1 MQTFRLT
8 LALLTALGAAVPMT
22 ASASEAAGEPSRT
35 AQAPALH
42 WRVPAYPAANVAK
55 MAYGEMSARR
65 LLDLQRKNAAPGLK
79 ATQIGIGR
87 DARQE
92 SAQSRLPAL
101 KWMPVAGGWVA
112 RAEIRSMDAMG
123 VRVGLD
129 VSGLADRVELRF
141 AGSAR
146 PNDVVAAM
154 NAAEMKRLP
163 GTDGHFWSPGTD
175 GETQIIELF
184 RPRGVPASAARL
196 DAPVLSHLI
205 ADSRNTFKLVE
216 KIGESGS
223 CNVDVICRINELG
236 QDYVNAK
243 NAVAHMR
250 FVVGST
256 TYICTGTLLADTV
269 PQTQVPYFL
278 TANHCFSNNTNA
290 APVPSQM
297 QAVANTLNTYWNYE
311 TTACGN
317 HTSTQVTLLSGGA
330 TYLYSDNNTDG
341 NFIRLNNAPPSFA
354 YFAGWNAAPITNN
367 TPVFAIHHPAGDSK
381 KVSSGQVMSKD
392 ADNIEIAWLNGT
404 TEGGS
409 SGSGL
414 FTSGPRGYVV
424 RGGLYGGFA
433 DCSNSGSTTNSQNR
447 DYYSRLDVY
456 FPQIKS
462 WLEPQPEALNGNR
475 ARVRPRPA
483 AVAPA
488 PQALPSQGATPPA
501 APAPAATN
509 RGTRLLPAAREG
521 VSRK

>member
-1 MQTFRLT
+1 MSTFRLT
-8 LALLTALGAAVPMT
+8 LALLTALAAT
-22 ASASEAAGEPSRT
+22 APTIVAASEAPGEPSRT
-35 AQAPALH
+35 PASAAPQ
-42 WRVPAYPAANVAK
+42 WRAAAYPAADVAR
-55 MAYGEMSARR
+55 MAYGAMPAKR

-87 DARQE
+87 DAVQE
-92 SAQSRLPAL
+92 GAQSHLPPL
-101 KWMPVAGGWVA
+101 KWVPVAGGWVA
-112 RAEIRSMDAMG
+112 RAEVRSADAMAL
-123 VRVGLD
+123 RVGLD
-129 VSGLADRVELRF
+129 VSNLADRVELRF

-146 PNDVVAAM
+146 PNEVVAM
-154 NAAEMKRLP
+154 MTGAEVKRLP
-163 GTDGHFWSPGTD
+163 GTDGHFWTPGTD

-184 RPRGVPASAARL
+184 RPKGVPAFAARI
-196 DAPVLSHLI
+196 DAPVLSHLVT
-205 ADSRNTFKLVE
+205 DSRNSFKLVE

-223 CNVDVICRINELG
+223 CNVDVICRANELG
-236 QDYVNAK
+236 ANYVNAK

-278 TANHCFSNNTNA
+278 TANHCFSSNTNA

-297 QAVANTLNTYWNYE
+297 QAVANTLNTFWNYE

-317 HTSTQVTLLSGGA
+317 RTSTQVTQLSGGA

-354 YFAGWNAAPITNN
+354 YFAGWNAAPIADGTA
-367 TPVFAIHHPAGDSK
+367 VFAIHHPAGDSK

-392 ADNIEIAWLNGT
+392 ASNIEIAWLNGT

-414 FTSGPRGYVV
+414 FTSGPNGFVV
-424 RGGLYGGFA
+424 RGGLYGGYA
-433 DCSNSGSTTNSQNR
+433 ACSNSGSTANTQNR

-456 FPQIKS
+456 FPNIKA
-462 WLEPQPEALNGNR
+462 WLEPQPAVLNGGA
-475 ARVRPRPA
+475 ARRHPK
-483 AVAPA
+483 
-488 PQALPSQGATPPA
+488 PSGTVA
-501 APAPAATN
+501 APSMQASPAQPTTTTAP
-509 RGTRLLPAAREG
+509 RGARLVPVAREG
-521 VSRK
+521 AGRK

>member
-42 WRVPAYPAANVAK
+42 WRVPAYPAASVAK

-87 DARQE
+87 EARQE
-92 SAQSRLPAL
+92 SAQPHLPAL
-101 KWMPVAGGWVA
+101 KWTPVAGGWVA

-123 VRVGLD
+123 LRVGLD
-129 VSGLADRVELRF
+129 VRRLADRVELRF

-146 PNDVVAAM
+146 PEEVVAAM
-154 NAAEMKRLP
+154 TAAEMKRLP
-163 GTDGHFWSPGTD
+163 GTDGHFWTPGTD

-184 RPRGVPASAARL
+184 RPQGVPASAARL
-196 DAPVLSHLI
+196 DAPVVSHLI
-205 ADSRNTFKLVE
+205 ADSRNSFKLVE

-223 CNVDVICRINELG
+223 CNVDVICRANELG
-236 QDYVNAK
+236 PNYVNAK

-250 FVVGST
+250 FVVGSA

-317 HTSTQVTLLSGGA
+317 LTSTQVTQLSGGA

-341 NFIRLNNAPPSFA
+341 NFIRLNNPPPAFA
-354 YFAGWNAAPITNN
+354 YFAGWNAAPIADG
-367 TPVFAIHHPAGDSK
+367 TPVFAIHHPAGDAK

-392 ADNIEIAWLNGT
+392 ADNIAVAWLNGT

-414 FTSGPRGYVV
+414 FTTGPRGYVV

-433 DCSNSGSTTNSQNR
+433 ACSNSGSTTNSQNR

-456 FPQIKS
+456 FPNIKS

-483 AVAPA
+483 AVAPT
-488 PQALPSQGATPPA
+488 PQALPSQGATPA
-501 APAPAATN
+501 APAATP

-521 VSRK
+521 MSRK

>member
-1 MQTFRLT
+1 MKTFHLT
-8 LALLTALGAAVPMT
+8 LALLTALGAAVPLT
-22 ASASEAAGEPSRT
+22 SSASEAPGEQSWT
-35 AQAPALH
+35 APAQPLH
-42 WRVPAYPAANVAK
+42 WRTKAYPAGNVAK

-65 LLDLQRKNAAPGLK
+65 LLELQRKNEAPGLK

-87 DARQE
+87 DALQE
-92 SAQSRLPAL
+92 SAQSHLPPL
-101 KWMPVAGGWVA
+101 KWMPVAGGFVA

-123 VRVGLD
+123 LRVGLD
-129 VSGLADRVELRF
+129 VSALSDRVELRF

-146 PNDVVAAM
+146 PDDVVAVM
-154 NAAEMKRLP
+154 TGAEMKRLP
-163 GTDGHFWSPGTD
+163 GTDGHFWTPGTD
-175 GETQIIELF
+175 GETQIIEIF
-184 RPRGVPASAARL
+184 RPKGVPAFAARI

-223 CNVDVICRINELG
+223 CNVDVICRVNELG
-236 QDYVNAK
+236 QAYVNAK

-278 TANHCFSNNTNA
+278 TANHCFSSNTNLP
-290 APVPSQM
+290 PVPSQM
-297 QAVANTLNTYWNYE
+297 QTVANTLNTYWNYE

-317 HTSTQVTLLSGGA
+317 GTSTPVTLLSGGA

-341 NFIRLNNAPPSFA
+341 NFIRLNNAPPAFA
-354 YFAGWNAAPITNN
+354 YFAGWNAAPITDG
-367 TPVFAIHHPAGDSK
+367 TAVFAIHHPAGDAK

-392 ADNIEIAWLNGT
+392 AGNIEVAWLNGT

-414 FTSGPRGYVV
+414 FTAGSNGYAI

-433 DCSNSGSTTNSQNR
+433 ACSNSGSTANTQNR

-456 FPQIKS
+456 FPNIKS
-462 WLEPQPEALNGNR
+462 WLEPQPTVLNGNR
-475 ARVRPRPA
+475 ARIRPRPTS
-483 AVAPA
+483 VAPSTS
-488 PQALPSQGATPPA
+488 ALPLPQPTTTTASPASRGA
-501 APAPAATN
+501 
-509 RGTRLLPAAREG
+509 RLVPVVREG
-521 VSRK
+521 AGRK